1 MLAHSGVAQEF
12 SAVAQK
18 LDNLGHPR
26 RCCPPQGNFGS
37 VPVDSSGSP
46 SAGKIRLPVE
56 FVWQTSNGSGLKVQK
71 REQRSASYQGDS
83 NIEGT
88 HSVNF
93 PLGDVG
99 GIRGHFDQDRLTEFG
114 LCMYGV
120 SAPVIWRTLIRVKLG
135 QTVSPAEQGIRAN
148 ISSMFEMLATSSSR
162 AAIPTDSAFSNI
174 GCINFMA

>member
-18 LDNLGHPR
+18 LETQGHPW
-26 RCCPPQGNFGS
+26 RCYLPQGNSGS
-37 VPVDSSGSP
+37 VPVDLSGSP
-46 SAGKIRLPVE
+46 PAGKSRRPME
-56 FVWQTSNGSGLKVQK
+56 FVWPTSNGSGLKVQK

-83 NIEGT
+83 NIGGT

-99 GIRGHFDQDRLTEFG
+99 EIRGHFDQDRLREFG
-114 LCMYGV
+114 LCMCGV

-135 QTVSPAEQGIRAN
+135 QTVSPAEQGTRSN
-148 ISSMFEMLATSSSR
+148 ISSMFKMLATSSSR